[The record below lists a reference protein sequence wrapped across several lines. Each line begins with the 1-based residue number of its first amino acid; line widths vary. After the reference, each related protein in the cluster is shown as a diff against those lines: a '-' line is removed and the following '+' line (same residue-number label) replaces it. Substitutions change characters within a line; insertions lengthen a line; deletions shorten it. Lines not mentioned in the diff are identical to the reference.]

1 MARYDLIIKN
11 GKVIDGTGIAE
22 YQADIGVTAGL
33 ITSIGAINE
42 ADCAAAGEVIDASG
56 ALVTPGFVDIH
67 THYDG
72 LATWASRMNPSSHH
86 GVTTVVMGN
95 CGVGFAPVRTADH
108 DVLVKLMEGV
118 EDIPGVALH
127 EGLPWSWESFPD
139 YMDFLEKRQFDMDI
153 AAQLPHAAL
162 RVYVMGE
169 RGANREPA
177 TADDII
183 AMKQLTEEAMRAGAL
198 GFSSSR
204 TLNHKSST
212 GDPTPSLTAA
222 KDELVGIGEALN
234 NAGAGV
240 LEMISDFKD
249 IDEEFETLMAM
260 TKAANTSMTISL
272 AQGINPQ
279 GWKALLSRID
289 KANQQGLNIKGQVAP
304 RAIGILMGLNC
315 TLNPF
320 IQLPSYRD
328 IAGLP
333 LQEKVARLQD
343 EAFRAQ
349 LLSEQISS
357 SGPALLLTNFDKM
370 WLLGDPPNYEPAPED
385 SLGAQA
391 RRAGVS
397 AESLALD
404 AMLMND
410 GQQMLYTP
418 FANYAQDNLDCCREM
433 ILEEN
438 TVMGLGDGGAHVG
451 TICDASFVTY
461 LLTHWGRD
469 RTRGELIDLP
479 TLVKAQS
486 SDTAAAVGLSDRG
499 QLVVGKRADINVIDF
514 DKLASDPPR
523 MVNDL
528 PAGGKRLEQTTKGYL
543 ATVCHGQ
550 ITYRNGQ
557 PTDALPGRLVRGRR

>member
-1 MARYDLIIKN
+1 
-11 GKVIDGTGIAE
+11 
-22 YQADIGVTAGL
+22 
-33 ITSIGAINE
+33 
-42 ADCAAAGEVIDASG
+42 
-56 ALVTPGFVDIH
+56 
-67 THYDG
+67 
-72 LATWASRMNPSSHH
+72 
-86 GVTTVVMGN
+86 
-95 CGVGFAPVRTADH
+95 
-108 DVLVKLMEGV
+108 MEGV

-177 TADDII
+177 TADDIL

-438 TVMGLGDGGAHVG
+438 TVMGLGDGGASSSESYSSSYSSSSSSVYFGTNLAAAARRGRADMLLPLPVPVG
-451 TICDASFVTY
+451 LGVSGSMN
-461 LLTHWGRD
+461 LQGW
-469 RTRGELIDLP
+469 ELINAFLTAGISRILCT
-479 TLVKAQS
+479 TLS
-486 SDTAAAVGLSDRG
+486 
-499 QLVVGKRADINVIDF
+499 N
-514 DKLASDPPR
+514 
-523 MVNDL
+523 
-528 PAGGKRLEQTTKGYL
+528 
-543 ATVCHGQ
+543 
-550 ITYRNGQ
+550 
-557 PTDALPGRLVRGRR
+557 